1 MTSAIEARNLIK
13 TYGKDILALQ
23 DLSFSVEEGTIFG
36 LLGPNGAGKTT
47 AVKILTT
54 LSRPD
59 SGEGSVAGFDI
70 ARNPEEVRHRIGVVG
85 QLNGSD
91 QDATG
96 LENLILQGQIY
107 GLRRHDLRPRAA
119 YLLERFGLAEAARR
133 VVRGYSG
140 GMRRRLDI
148 AMAIIHRPHV
158 LFLDEP
164 TTGLDPE
171 VRTALWQEI
180 TRLRDED
187 GVTSLVTT
195 HYLEEADQ
203 LADQL
208 AIVDRGRTVA
218 EGTPEGLKTSLH
230 GDSVHV
236 ELVEP
241 PPDDEID
248 RVLARVADVR
258 ETTIM
263 GASLRTR
270 AVNGATAVPTV
281 LAALEAHGLKAMA
294 ITVSRPSLQDV
305 YLRITGR
312 TFRDADLAGTP
323 ANGSPAVQKGTTR

>member
-1 MTSAIEARNLIK
+1 
-13 TYGKDILALQ
+13 
-23 DLSFSVEEGTIFG
+23 
-36 LLGPNGAGKTT
+36 
-47 AVKILTT
+47 
-54 LSRPD
+54 
-59 SGEGSVAGFDI
+59 
-70 ARNPEEVRHRIGVVG
+70 
-85 QLNGSD
+85 
-91 QDATG
+91 
-96 LENLILQGQIY
+96 
-107 GLRRHDLRPRAA
+107 
-119 YLLERFGLAEAARR
+119 
-133 VVRGYSG
+133 
-140 GMRRRLDI
+140 
-148 AMAIIHRPHV
+148 
-158 LFLDEP
+158 
-164 TTGLDPE
+164 LDPE

-281 LAALEAHGLKAMA
+281 LAALGAHGLKAMA

>member
-1 MTSAIEARNLIK
+1 
-13 TYGKDILALQ
+13 
-23 DLSFSVEEGTIFG
+23 
-36 LLGPNGAGKTT
+36 
-47 AVKILTT
+47 
-54 LSRPD
+54 
-59 SGEGSVAGFDI
+59 
-70 ARNPEEVRHRIGVVG
+70 VRRQIGVVG

-96 LENLILQGQIY
+96 LENLTLQGKIY
-107 GLRRHDLRPRAA
+107 GLRRQDLRTRAA
-119 YLLERFGLAEAARR
+119 YLLERFGLADSAQRA
-133 VVRGYSG
+133 VKSYSG

-148 AMAIIHRPHV
+148 AMAIIHRPRV

-187 GVTSLVTT
+187 GVTSLLTT

-241 PPDDEID
+241 PPDGEVD
-248 RVLARVADVR
+248 RALAGVTDVN
-258 ETTIM
+258 EATVM

-270 AVNGATAVPTV
+270 AANGATAVPAV

-294 ITVSRPSLQDV
+294 ITVARPSLNDV

-312 TFRDADLAGTP
+312 TFQDADLSGARVNGKP
-323 ANGSPAVQKGTTR
+323 AARKGATT